1 MIILVHFLH
10 KAALFDFNF
19 RKVKFFSSAWNPFS
33 AEIKM
38 SVLCS
43 TPKERSSTSNWPQI
57 ARDSIYYI
65 IMLLY
70 YNIKPWRLAAEALKP
85 QFLYNL
91 DGVILSC
98 SSNVIPWNISPAE
111 IQWVKKG
118 FFLFSSFAPPV
129 QLPLCHYISLCCD
142 QEKKSLVT
150 ARDADWFLYSLMAA
164 IRSKIGA

>member
-98 SSNVIPWNISPAE
+98 SSNVIPWNISLLKSSESKRVSMCSALLLHWCNCPFATTSVFAVTRRRNPLLLQE
-111 IQWVKKG
+111 MQTD
-118 FFLFSSFAPPV
+118 FFTVSW
-129 QLPLCHYISLCCD
+129 Q
-142 QEKKSLVT
+142 Q
-150 ARDADWFLYSLMAA
+150 
-164 IRSKIGA
+164 